1 MNFVYKSGFSSVF
14 PFLLTWWCHH
24 FTVAR
29 QHVVVGTFALTSV
42 EIVCCVHTDTLKLA
56 AHRPHLALL
65 VVLTVEVTRRRHV
78 FGSVVVLKVTVGLET
93 TLSRYLYQCALV
105 WDVVV
110 AGTFVVTLVPACA
123 GVSTFT
129 LVGTTVV
136 PLVSLAVL
144 DALVG
149 TLVEEATSLCAR
161 TTVAARFSAVLL
173 GPGSVLSTQAN
184 AGVAST
190 VR

>member
-1 MNFVYKSGFSSVF
+1 MSV
-14 PFLLTWWCHH
+14 
-24 FTVAR
+24 
-29 QHVVVGTFALTSV
+29 S
-42 EIVCCVHTDTLKLA
+42 
-56 AHRPHLALL
+56 
-65 VVLTVEVTRRRHV
+65 
-78 FGSVVVLKVTVGLET
+78 KVTVGLQAA
-93 TLSRYLYQCALV
+93 LSVYLYKCAFV

-161 TTVAARFSAVLL
+161 TTVAARFSAVLH
-173 GPGSVLSTQAN
+173 GPGSVVVPTGVDAVVRAVRQIVCTRWRHCLVGGHAYC
-184 AGVAST
+184 AGSGTERGSPEQVSGAH
-190 VR
+190 